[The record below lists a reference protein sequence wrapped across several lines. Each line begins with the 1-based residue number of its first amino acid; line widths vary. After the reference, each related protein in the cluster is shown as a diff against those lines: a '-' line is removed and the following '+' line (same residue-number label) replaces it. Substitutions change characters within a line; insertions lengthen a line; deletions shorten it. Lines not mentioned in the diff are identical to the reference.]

1 MRSKKNLV
9 IGFLLLL
16 LGIGLSEY
24 SLPLSILAGVA
35 GIVMMILYAAGKL
48 KREDSETNV
57 ILEQKHEEV
66 ENPQCV
72 LHPVSTQRV
81 EPKKVQLNE
90 KSDPLVRRSEV
101 KQSEKQ
107 GSPSS
112 PETAEIYQ
120 RLIGQYSQIVTA
132 DCFGTLAQ
140 IKTKMQQ
147 CTAFLENW
155 MTALG
160 NKEFVLLLHTYVKYN
175 SALHHFYLPQTG
187 AYRMIQIDSSESNV
201 PDGLTNAIVK
211 EIQGKQKELQ
221 NFWEAQK
228 WFEDLIPSLRPF
240 DLIVNENAEQL
251 KRRTGIEPAKT
262 SNVTSRTPLAKFDDV
277 YAIDIE
283 TTGLNVGWGEII
295 QIAII
300 RFHQLQPV
308 EILSSYVKPRRGLK
322 PEAAAVNHITED
334 MLADAPYIEQIMQS
348 ADTFIGEKAP
358 IVAHNLQFEY
368 KFLVANGSEN
378 IVKKRPLYDTLELSK
393 RIWQLESY
401 SLENVCRNTFKFT
414 PALHNAESDALTC
427 GLLFREIC
435 RERIGSLKAALAC
448 E

>member
-9 IGFLLLL
+9 IGFLLLF

-24 SLPLSILAGVA
+24 SLPLSVLAGVT

-48 KREDSETNV
+48 KRNT
-57 ILEQKHEEV
+57 
-66 ENPQCV
+66 
-72 LHPVSTQRV
+72 
-81 EPKKVQLNE
+81 
-90 KSDPLVRRSEV
+90 
-101 KQSEKQ
+101 
-107 GSPSS
+107 
-112 PETAEIYQ
+112 PETSAVSSKTSKIQPPTKTQQANTQSVSFSLEAQQLYQ
-120 RLIGQYSQIVTA
+120 QLADQYTRIVNNG
-132 DCFGTLAQ
+132 CFGSLAQ
-140 IKTKMQQ
+140 IEEKMDR
-147 CTAFLENW
+147 CKCFLEQW
-155 MTALG
+155 MEALC
-160 NKEFVLLLHTYVKYN
+160 NKDFVTLLQNKAKYDEY
-175 SALHHFYLPQTG
+175 LKGFRLPQFGTW
-187 AYRMIQIDSSESNV
+187 RTIQAEGGDDSI
-201 PDGLTNAIVK
+201 PDGLTKALV
-211 EIQGKQKELQ
+211 ERIQGKQKMLQ
-221 NFWEAQK
+221 EFWEAQK
-228 WFEDLIPSLRPF
+228 WFEELIPSLQTYELTVDP
-240 DLIVNENAEQL
+240 DAEPL
-251 KRRTGIEPAKT
+251 SKKLDYEYPNTN
-262 SNVTSRTPLAKFDDV
+262 NVTSRTPLAKFNDF
-277 YAIDIE
+277 YAIDLE
-283 TTGLNVGWGEII
+283 TTGLSEVKNEII

-300 RFHQLQPV
+300 KFHHFQPV

-401 SLENVCRNTFKFT
+401 SLEKVCRNTFKFT

-435 RERIGSLKAALAC
+435 RERIGSLKDALAC

>member
-1 MRSKKNLV
+1 
-9 IGFLLLL
+9 
-16 LGIGLSEY
+16 
-24 SLPLSILAGVA
+24 
-35 GIVMMILYAAGKL
+35 MMILYAAGKL
-48 KREDSETNV
+48 KREDSETKV
-57 ILEQKHEEV
+57 VPEQRYGEI
-66 ENPQCV
+66 ENLQCA
-72 LHPVSTQRV
+72 LHPVSTQSV
-81 EPKKVQLNE
+81 EPKKVQVKE
-90 KSDPLVRRSEV
+90 ESDPLVRPSEV

-107 GSPSS
+107 SSPSS

-120 RLIGQYSQIVTA
+120 RLIGQYSQIVNA

-140 IKTKMQQ
+140 IETKMQQ

-160 NKEFVLLLHTYVKYN
+160 DKEFVSLLHTYAKYN

-187 AYRMIQIDSSESNV
+187 AYRMIQIDSSESSV
-201 PDGLTNAIVK
+201 PEGLTNAVVRQ
-211 EIQGKQKELQ
+211 IQRKQKELQ

-240 DLIVNENAEQL
+240 DLIVKENVEQL

-277 YAIDIE
+277 YAIDLE

-300 RFHQLQPV
+300 RFHHLQPV

-334 MLADAPYIEQIMQS
+334 MVVDAPYIEQIMQS
-348 ADTFIGEKAP
+348 VDAFIGEKAP

-368 KFLVANGSEN
+368 KFLAANGSEN
-378 IVKKRPLYDTLELSK
+378 IIKKRPLYDTLELSK
-393 RIWQLESY
+393 RIWRLESY

-435 RERIGSLKAALAC
+435 SERIGSLKDALAC
-448 E
+448 EKEK

>member
-9 IGFLLLL
+9 IGFLLLF

-35 GIVMMILYAAGKL
+35 GIVMMILYAAGNL
-48 KREDSETNV
+48 KREDSETKV
-57 ILEQKHEEV
+57 LPEQRHGEI
-66 ENPQCV
+66 ENLQCA
-72 LHPVSTQRV
+72 LHPVSTQSV
-81 EPKKVQLNE
+81 ESKKVQVNE

-101 KQSEKQ
+101 EQSEKQ
-107 GSPSS
+107 GAPSS

-120 RLIGQYSQIVTA
+120 RLIGQYSQIVNA

-140 IKTKMQQ
+140 IETKMQQ

-160 NKEFVLLLHTYVKYN
+160 NKEFVLLLYTYAKYN

-187 AYRMIQIDSSESNV
+187 AYRMIQIDSSESTV

-211 EIQGKQKELQ
+211 KIQGKQKGLQ

-228 WFEDLIPSLRPF
+228 WFEDLIPALRPF
-240 DLIVNENAEQL
+240 DLIVNKNAEQL

-262 SNVTSRTPLAKFDDV
+262 SNVTSRTPLAKFNDF
-277 YAIDIE
+277 YAIDLE
-283 TTGLNVGWGEII
+283 TTGLSEVKNEII

-300 RFHQLQPV
+300 KFHHFQPV
-308 EILSSYVKPRRGLK
+308 EILSSYVKPRKGLK
-322 PEAAAVNHITED
+322 REAAAINHITED
-334 MLADAPYIEQIMQS
+334 MVADAPYIEQIMQS
-348 ADTFIGEKAP
+348 VDAFIGEKAP
-358 IVAHNLQFEY
+358 IIAHNLQFEY
-368 KFLVANGSEN
+368 KFLAANGSEN
-378 IVKKRPLYDTLELSK
+378 IVKKRSLYDTLELSK

-435 RERIGSLKAALAC
+435 NKRIGVPEVC
-448 E
+448 YD

>member
-9 IGFLLLL
+9 IGFLLLF

-140 IKTKMQQ
+140 IKTKMPVSY
-147 CTAFLENW
+147 THL
-155 MTALG
+155 T
-160 NKEFVLLLHTYVKYN
+160 LLT
-175 SALHHFYLPQTG
+175 
-187 AYRMIQIDSSESNV
+187 M
-201 PDGLTNAIVK
+201 
-211 EIQGKQKELQ
+211 
-221 NFWEAQK
+221 EA
-228 WFEDLIPSLRPF
+228 
-240 DLIVNENAEQL
+240 V
-251 KRRTGIEPAKT
+251 
-262 SNVTSRTPLAKFDDV
+262 
-277 YAIDIE
+277 
-283 TTGLNVGWGEII
+283 
-295 QIAII
+295 
-300 RFHQLQPV
+300 
-308 EILSSYVKPRRGLK
+308 
-322 PEAAAVNHITED
+322 
-334 MLADAPYIEQIMQS
+334 
-348 ADTFIGEKAP
+348 
-358 IVAHNLQFEY
+358 
-368 KFLVANGSEN
+368 
-378 IVKKRPLYDTLELSK
+378 
-393 RIWQLESY
+393 
-401 SLENVCRNTFKFT
+401 
-414 PALHNAESDALTC
+414 
-427 GLLFREIC
+427 
-435 RERIGSLKAALAC
+435 
-448 E
+448 

>member
-9 IGFLLLL
+9 IGFLLLF

-24 SLPLSILAGVA
+24 SLPLSVLAGVA

-48 KREDSETNV
+48 KRNT
-57 ILEQKHEEV
+57 
-66 ENPQCV
+66 
-72 LHPVSTQRV
+72 
-81 EPKKVQLNE
+81 
-90 KSDPLVRRSEV
+90 
-101 KQSEKQ
+101 
-107 GSPSS
+107 
-112 PETAEIYQ
+112 PETSAVSSKTSKIQPPTKTQQANTQSVSFSLEAQQLYQ
-120 RLIGQYSQIVTA
+120 QLADQYTRIVNNG
-132 DCFGTLAQ
+132 CFGSLAQ
-140 IKTKMQQ
+140 IEEKMDR
-147 CTAFLENW
+147 CKCFLEQW
-155 MTALG
+155 MEALC
-160 NKEFVLLLHTYVKYN
+160 NKDFVTLLQNKAKYDEY
-175 SALHHFYLPQTG
+175 LKGFRLPQFGTW
-187 AYRMIQIDSSESNV
+187 RTIQAEGGDDSI
-201 PDGLTNAIVK
+201 PDGLTKALV
-211 EIQGKQKELQ
+211 ERIQGKQKMLQ
-221 NFWEAQK
+221 EFWEAQK
-228 WFEDLIPSLRPF
+228 WFEELIPSLQTYELTVDP
-240 DLIVNENAEQL
+240 DAEPL
-251 KRRTGIEPAKT
+251 SKKLDYEYPNTN
-262 SNVTSRTPLAKFDDV
+262 NVTSRTPLAKFNDF
-277 YAIDIE
+277 YAIDLE
-283 TTGLNVGWGEII
+283 TTGLSEVKNEII

-300 RFHQLQPV
+300 KFHHFQPV
-308 EILSSYVKPRRGLK
+308 EILSSYAKPRRGLK

-401 SLENVCRNTFKFT
+401 SLEKVCRNTFKFT

-435 RERIGSLKAALAC
+435 RERIGSLKDALAC

>member
-9 IGFLLLL
+9 IGFLLLF

-24 SLPLSILAGVA
+24 SLPLSVLAGVA

-48 KREDSETNV
+48 KRNT
-57 ILEQKHEEV
+57 
-66 ENPQCV
+66 
-72 LHPVSTQRV
+72 
-81 EPKKVQLNE
+81 
-90 KSDPLVRRSEV
+90 
-101 KQSEKQ
+101 
-107 GSPSS
+107 
-112 PETAEIYQ
+112 PETSAVSSKTSKIQPPTKTQQANTQSVSFSLEAQQLYQ
-120 RLIGQYSQIVTA
+120 QLADQYTRIVNNG
-132 DCFGTLAQ
+132 CFGSLAQ
-140 IKTKMQQ
+140 IEEKMDR
-147 CTAFLENW
+147 CKCFLEQW
-155 MTALG
+155 MEALC
-160 NKEFVLLLHTYVKYN
+160 NKDFVTLLQNKAKYDEY
-175 SALHHFYLPQTG
+175 LKGFRLPQFGTW
-187 AYRMIQIDSSESNV
+187 RTIQAEGGDDSI
-201 PDGLTNAIVK
+201 PDGLTKALV
-211 EIQGKQKELQ
+211 ERIQGKQKMLQ
-221 NFWEAQK
+221 EFWEAQK
-228 WFEDLIPSLRPF
+228 WFEELIPSLQTYELTVDP
-240 DLIVNENAEQL
+240 DAEPL
-251 KRRTGIEPAKT
+251 SKKLDYEYPNTN
-262 SNVTSRTPLAKFDDV
+262 NVTSRTPLAKFNDF
-277 YAIDIE
+277 YAIDLE
-283 TTGLNVGWGEII
+283 TTALSEVKNEII

-300 RFHQLQPV
+300 KFHHFQPV

-401 SLENVCRNTFKFT
+401 SLEKVCRNTFKFT

-435 RERIGSLKAALAC
+435 RERIGSLKDALAC